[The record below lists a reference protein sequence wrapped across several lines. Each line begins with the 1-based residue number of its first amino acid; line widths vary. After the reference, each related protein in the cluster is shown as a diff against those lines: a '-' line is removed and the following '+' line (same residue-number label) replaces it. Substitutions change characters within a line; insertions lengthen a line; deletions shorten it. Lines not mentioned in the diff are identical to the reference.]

1 MSRRP
6 PNGEVARQ
14 NVPFDVPFDRCT
26 GVSSKPSSI
35 PATKEEEEGLEGYG
49 GEKDAANLE
58 GSIAL
63 TILGDPVVGRALM
76 LLLRGS
82 GYEAKF
88 VPASSLS
95 QQLWLKGSD
104 LLLLAPTPE
113 LSAERRE
120 ALVASL
126 EEGTS
131 SAKLQVLELATP
143 SFQETQKGGMEGER
157 WHCVPWPC
165 RIEELE
171 RWIESAMS
179 VAH

>member
-1 MSRRP
+1 LTDAQRLLLSHYLSQRGRKK
-6 PNGEVARQ
+6 A
-14 NVPFDVPFDRCT
+14 
-26 GVSSKPSSI
+26 
-35 PATKEEEEGLEGYG
+35 LEGYV
-49 GEKDAANLE
+49 GEKNAAKLE

-95 QQLWLKGSD
+95 QHLPLKGSD
-104 LLLLAPTPE
+104 LVLLTPTPE
-113 LSAERRE
+113 LSVERRE
-120 ALVASL
+120 ALVAL
-126 EEGTS
+126 LRERTS

-143 SFQETQKGGMEGER
+143 LSQETPKGAMEGEW
-157 WHCVPWPC
+157 WHYVPWPC
-165 RIEELE
+165 GIEELE
-171 RWIESAMS
+171 RSIEATLS

>member
-1 MSRRP
+1 M
-6 PNGEVARQ
+6 
-14 NVPFDVPFDRCT
+14 PFDLCT
-26 GVSSKPSSI
+26 EDTSKPLSI
-35 PATKEEEEGLEGYG
+35 PATKEEGLESFG
-49 GEKDAANLE
+49 GQKDTARQ

-88 VPASSLS
+88 VPASSLLS
-95 QQLWLKGSD
+95 QHLWLKGSD
-104 LLLLAPTPE
+104 LLLLTPTPE
-113 LSAERRE
+113 LSSERRV

-131 SAKLQVLELATP
+131 AAEMQVLELATP
-143 SFQETQKGGMEGER
+143 LFQEMPKGGIEGER
-157 WHCVPWPC
+157 WHYVPLPC
-165 RIEELE
+165 SIEELE

-179 VAH
+179 IVH